1 MASRKASRV
10 TDHLLLPCVAG
21 LVRLIDALVSTT
33 NSSTAGNTS
42 GSTLSSAQD
51 DWVSSAA
58 ARMSKPVISAPA
70 DAPPVPEPE
79 EAPPVAALALAPGS
93 GLDGFLTAGD
103 LAGLKLNAELV
114 VLSGCRTAGGVVI
127 AGEGIQGLTA
137 PLLAA
142 GSRRVLATG
151 WRIRDG
157 DAARFMEYFY
167 RELPVDGEVGA
178 ALRRAKLAARS
189 DGMTAAVWGAF
200 VLAGDPLGGFVPRP
214 VKASVSGR

>member
-1 MASRKASRV
+1 MATGTVKWFNDAKGFGFITPDDGGKDLFAHHTSIQMNGFKSLKENQKVSFDVQNGAVPEASV
-10 TDHLLLPCVAG
+10 WAEESLG
-21 LVRLIDALVSTT
+21 LYPARREAPGPDAIE
-33 NSSTAGNTS
+33 
-42 GSTLSSAQD
+42 Q
-51 DWVSSAA
+51 AA
-58 ARMSKPVISAPA
+58 AALRSASLPVF
-70 DAPPVPEPE
+70 VC
-79 EAPPVAALALAPGS
+79 G
-93 GLDGFLTAGD
+93 
-103 LAGLKLNAELV
+103 
-114 VLSGCRTAGGVVI
+114 GGVVI